1 MHPTPSV
8 LTPQRIATEAFTD
21 ATAAVARL
29 DEIYDRN
36 TRFLRDHFEAY
47 VNGEPLT
54 TRVRATYPLV
64 RMTTS
69 THARLDSRLSYG
81 FVAGPG
87 IHETTVTQ
95 PSLFRAYLT
104 EQIKLLIENHG
115 VPVEIGES
123 NEAIPVHFA
132 YRRDMNIEVA
142 ASAGRKSPV
151 DRPPLRDVF
160 DTPDLAA
167 MDDAIANG
175 TLQRL
180 PGAPEPLALFPAAR
194 VDYSLYRLYH
204 YTGTDPEHFQN
215 FVIFTNY
222 QFYVDAFAR
231 LGHEHMASG
240 HSSSDAFVEPGNVI
254 TRNTLLGGGT
264 TGVVPERMPQMP
276 AFHLVEPGYRG
287 ITMINIGTGPS
298 NAAL

>member
-1 MHPTPSV
+1 MCPALTT
-8 LTPQRIATEAFTD
+8 LTPPKIATEAFAD
-21 ATAAVARL
+21 ADAAVARL
-29 DEIYDRN
+29 EQIYERN
-36 TRFLRDHFEAY
+36 AKYLRDHFEAY
-47 VNGEPLT
+47 VNGAPLAA
-54 TRVRATYPLV
+54 RVRAHYPFV
-64 RMTTS
+64 RLTTS
-69 THARLDSRLSYG
+69 THVRLDSRLAYG
-81 FVAGPG
+81 FVARPG
-87 IHETTVTQ
+87 VYETTVTR
-95 PSLFRAYLT
+95 PDLFRAYLT
-104 EQIKLLIENHG
+104 HQIRRLIENHG

-167 MDDAIANG
+167 IDDAIANG

-222 QFYVDAFAR
+222 QFYVD
-231 LGHEHMASG
+231 
-240 HSSSDAFVEPGNVI
+240 
-254 TRNTLLGGGT
+254 
-264 TGVVPERMPQMP
+264 
-276 AFHLVEPGYRG
+276 
-287 ITMINIGTGPS
+287 
-298 NAAL
+298 